1 MSKGESKEYRT
12 RLKEITSVLH
22 KYGITR
28 GITPQ
33 KLRMILEDLGPT
45 YIKIGQI
52 MSLHSDILPKRYCDE
67 LMCLRSEVTPMKFP
81 EVKEVIEQAYGCPW
95 NEIFAFISDTPLG
108 SASIA
113 QVHRAELLSG
123 EQVVIKVQRT
133 GIYEIMARD
142 IGLLRKAVKLMPPIS
157 LKGMADFDQV
167 LDELWNVTREEMNFL
182 TEASNMEE
190 FARRNAD
197 VVYVRTPKLYQ
208 EYTTMHVLVMEY
220 IEGPAIDDKEKLL
233 AELKKRLSDNC
244 VDFTWENTSGMENST
259 DETAEKAE
267 DEISALQSQFLEDI
281 SVCDEE
287 LLEKY
292 LETEEISISDIRKV
306 IKERKLF
313 PCFFGSALKMT
324 GVEEFLHG
332 LEKYCETPVYPSE
345 FGAKVFKIA
354 RDDQGNRLSYMKI
367 TGGNLKV
374 KELLTDTEKADQ
386 IRIYSGAKFELAKEA
401 PAGTICAVTGLSQ
414 THPGQGFGIERESEM
429 PVLEPVLNYR
439 ILLPEDCDVHQ
450 MLKKLKELEEEEP
463 ELHIV
468 WNEQLGEIHAML
480 MGEVQ
485 IEILKH
491 LIWERFH
498 VAVEFGTGNIV
509 YKETIA
515 EPVEGVGHFE
525 PLRHYAEVHLL
536 LEPGEPG
543 SGLQFFTAC
552 SEDVLDRN
560 WQRLILTH
568 LEEREHPGVLTGSP
582 ITDMQ
587 ITLITGRAH
596 LKHTE
601 GGDFRQ
607 ATYRAVRQGLKKA
620 KSVLLEPYY
629 EFRLEIPGDMIG
641 RAMTD
646 IQKMNGTFQQPEA
659 DEDDMM
665 VLKGS
670 APVSMMRD
678 YQTQVTSYTK
688 GRGRLFCSL
697 KGYAPCQNQDEIV
710 EEFGYDSERDLDNPT
725 GSVFCAHGAGFV
737 VPWYEVE
744 DYMHL
749 EGVDESE
756 LGGTIPDGGESTAEN
771 RNGRNQGDAGY
782 CPPKNA
788 GVGSYE
794 DEEELKAIFERTFG
808 PVKRYK
814 EPQFKRTFSSKSDS
828 GSYYRNSSS
837 SKKKE
842 KEYLLVDGY
851 NIIYAWEDLKELADA
866 NLHAAQTK
874 LMDILSNYQGFK
886 KCTLILVFDAYKIEG
901 HAEEVITYH
910 NIHVVYTKEAETA
923 DQYIEKTVHK
933 IGRENQVT
941 VATSDGLEQIIIMGQ
956 GAHRMSARGLRD
968 EIKATENQIR
978 QQWHE
983 KRQSSKNYLI
993 DNISDEMARYM
1004 KEKRLEK

>member
-67 LMCLRSEVTPMKFP
+67 LMCLRSEVTPMEFP

-190 FARRNAD
+190 CARRNAD

-367 TGGNLKV
+367 TGGTLKV

-620 KSVLLEPYY
+620 KSVLLEPYSDLR
-629 EFRLEIPGDMIG
+629 FREI
-641 RAMTD
+641 
-646 IQKMNGTFQQPEA
+646 
-659 DEDDMM
+659 
-665 VLKGS
+665 
-670 APVSMMRD
+670 
-678 YQTQVTSYTK
+678 
-688 GRGRLFCSL
+688 
-697 KGYAPCQNQDEIV
+697 
-710 EEFGYDSERDLDNPT
+710 
-725 GSVFCAHGAGFV
+725 
-737 VPWYEVE
+737 
-744 DYMHL
+744 
-749 EGVDESE
+749 
-756 LGGTIPDGGESTAEN
+756 
-771 RNGRNQGDAGY
+771 
-782 CPPKNA
+782 
-788 GVGSYE
+788 
-794 DEEELKAIFERTFG
+794 
-808 PVKRYK
+808 
-814 EPQFKRTFSSKSDS
+814 
-828 GSYYRNSSS
+828 
-837 SKKKE
+837 
-842 KEYLLVDGY
+842 
-851 NIIYAWEDLKELADA
+851 
-866 NLHAAQTK
+866 
-874 LMDILSNYQGFK
+874 
-886 KCTLILVFDAYKIEG
+886 
-901 HAEEVITYH
+901 
-910 NIHVVYTKEAETA
+910 
-923 DQYIEKTVHK
+923 
-933 IGRENQVT
+933 
-941 VATSDGLEQIIIMGQ
+941 
-956 GAHRMSARGLRD
+956 
-968 EIKATENQIR
+968 
-978 QQWHE
+978 
-983 KRQSSKNYLI
+983 
-993 DNISDEMARYM
+993 
-1004 KEKRLEK
+1004 

>member
-1 MSKGESKEYRT
+1 MKKSIVGILAHVDAGKTTLAESLLCACGVIEKAGRVDHGDAFLDNGDMERKRGITIFSKQARIRWKDVDITLLDTPGHVDFSAEMERT
-12 RLKEITSVLH
+12 LQVLDAAVLVIDGSDGVQGDVHTLWRLLKRYEVPVFLFVNKMDQPGTDPEKVLTELQKKLDSNITSV
-22 KYGITR
+22 G
-28 GITPQ
+28 
-33 KLRMILEDLGPT
+33 KLLQTGDNEGERETELEHAAMCSEALMEEYLETG
-45 YIKIGQI
+45 
-52 MSLHSDILPKRYCDE
+52 E
-67 LMCLRSEVTPMKFP
+67 LSAE
-81 EVKEVIEQAYGCPW
+81 
-95 NEIFAFISDTPLG
+95 NISDTV
-108 SASIA
+108 A
-113 QVHRAELLSG
+113 
-123 EQVVIKVQRT
+123 
-133 GIYEIMARD
+133 
-142 IGLLRKAVKLMPPIS
+142 
-157 LKGMADFDQV
+157 
-167 LDELWNVTREEMNFL
+167 
-182 TEASNMEE
+182 
-190 FARRNAD
+190 
-197 VVYVRTPKLYQ
+197 
-208 EYTTMHVLVMEY
+208 
-220 IEGPAIDDKEKLL
+220 
-233 AELKKRLSDNC
+233 
-244 VDFTWENTSGMENST
+244 
-259 DETAEKAE
+259 
-267 DEISALQSQFLEDI
+267 
-281 SVCDEE
+281 
-287 LLEKY
+287 
-292 LETEEISISDIRKV
+292 
-306 IKERKLF
+306 ERKLF
-313 PCFFGSALKMT
+313 PCFFGSALKQWGIT
-324 GVEEFLHG
+324 ELLDG
-332 LEKYCETPVYPSE
+332 LNAYLPQPEYPEE
-345 FGAKVFKIA
+345 FGARVYKIG
-354 RDDQGNRLSYMKI
+354 RDNAGIRLSYLKV
-367 TGGNLKV
+367 TGGSLRV
-374 KELLTDTEKADQ
+374 KMPVGNS
-386 IRIYSGAKFELAKEA
+386 RSGAGEEIWEEKCDQLRLYNGGSYEA
-401 PAGTICAVTGLSQ
+401 VDTVKAGEVCAVTGL
-414 THPGQGFGIERESEM
+414 TKTFAGQGLGYESENST
-429 PVLEPVLNYR
+429 PILEPVLTYR
-439 ILLPEDCDVHQ
+439 LLLPPEVDPVVA
-450 MLKKLKELEEEEP
+450 LGKLRQLEEEEP
-463 ELHIV
+463 QLHV
-468 WNEQLGEIHAML
+468 LWQEENREIHMQV
-480 MGEVQ
+480 MGQVQ
-485 IEILKH
+485 MEILKNI
-491 LIWERFH
+491 LWERFGLE
-498 VAVEFGTGNIV
+498 VEFDAGSIV
-509 YKETIA
+509 YKETLA
-515 EPVEGVGHFE
+515 EPVEGIGHFE

-536 LEPGEPG
+536 LEPGERG
-543 SGLQFFTAC
+543 SGLQFASLC
-552 SEDVLDRN
+552 SEDMLDRN

-710 EEFGYDSERDLDNPT
+710 EEIGYDSERDLDNPT

-737 VPWYEVE
+737 VPWHEVE

-756 LGGTIPDGGESTAEN
+756 LGGTIPKGEESIAGN
-771 RNGRNQGDAGY
+771 RNSNNQTDSGY
-782 CPPKNA
+782 RPPRNA

-814 EPQFKRTFSSKSDS
+814 EPQFKRTFSAKSDS

-837 SKKKE
+837 TKKKE

-993 DNISDEMARYM
+993 DNISDEMAQYM
-1004 KEKRLEK
+1004 KEKRLEKQ